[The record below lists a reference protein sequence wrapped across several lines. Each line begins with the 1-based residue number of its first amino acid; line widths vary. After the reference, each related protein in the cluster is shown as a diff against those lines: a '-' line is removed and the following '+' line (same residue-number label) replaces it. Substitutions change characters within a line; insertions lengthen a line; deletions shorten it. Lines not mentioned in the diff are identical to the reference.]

1 MSKGSIK
8 DPTIKIKPSEKLID
22 FMATLGDEDELPE
35 NIWKFVE
42 IAGGKVGKIT
52 SDVVAKPSFSKE
64 EVDILNN
71 LPNIDSKEFCL
82 ADHFELSFDDD
93 DSVDPSNNNPDIP
106 SKSLSKSQALKQKR
120 LQKEEERARLTI
132 NLDDVKW
139 LNKKLSEKRNLDA
152 DFDLYLNE
160 LLTGSS
166 LVLPKNEILERN
178 PELEAR
184 CVRLRLEQEARVY
197 NAMTKNVD
205 SARTKLPEDTISYQI
220 KQINRQLIAVVQFI
234 VSIGAG
240 FAFGFIGVELMIG
253 DLDFGFRLLLGI
265 LCALIIALAEIY
277 FLAKKLNE
285 DYEASLPPK
294 VNVNV
299 KQNVV
304 NETGGKE
311 HFE

>member
-1 MSKGSIK
+1 MSKGTIT
-8 DPTIKIKPSEKLID
+8 DPTIKLKPSEELIA

-42 IAGGKVGKIT
+42 ITGGKVGKIV
-52 SDVVAKPSFSKE
+52 SEEFAKPTFSE
-64 EVDILNN
+64 DEVKILND
-71 LPNIDSKEFCL
+71 LPKVDGSEFSLPDLAID
-82 ADHFELSFDDD
+82 FDDSD
-93 DSVDPSNNNPDIP
+93 DEKDDEIENLN
-106 SKSLSKSQALKQKR
+106 SKPKSKTQAVKQKR
-120 LQKEEERARLTI
+120 LQKEKERARLTI
-132 NLDDVKW
+132 NLNDIKW
-139 LNKKLSEKRNLDA
+139 LNKKLVEKRNMDA
-152 DFDLYLNE
+152 DLNLYLHE
-160 LLTGSS
+160 LLTGSR

-205 SARTKLPEDTISYQI
+205 SSRTKLPEDTISYQI
-220 KQINRQLIAVVQFI
+220 KQINRQLIAVVQFV
-234 VSIGAG
+234 VSIAAG

-253 DLDFGFRLLLGI
+253 ELDFGFRLLLGI

-285 DYEASLPPK
+285 EYDASLPPK
-294 VNVNV
+294 VKVNV
-299 KQNVV
+299 TQGVV
-304 NETGGKE
+304 NESGGKE